1 MGTQYTTAEPG
12 DYEELMDFGNY
23 VFSHAH
29 APTDFPSLLPKLYK
43 REYFMEGIHY
53 IAREDGKIRAAVGA
67 YPLSL
72 NILGEILP
80 ARGIGMVSVHPYAR
94 SRGHMRTLMEA
105 ALADMRRDGIVFSCL
120 GGQRQRYEYFGYSP
134 AGTQVIFECRRAN
147 VRHFL
152 GRDPSPAFSLRQ
164 LNQGDGE
171 LEEIYRFHQSKA
183 ARFERDR
190 GKLFDILS
198 SWKNRV
204 FALREEGRF
213 AGYLVYN
220 DGENTLAELNLENP
234 AAAAEALACFLNY
247 GGGKNGVSVCAQP
260 WETAKLEALAAFAED
275 YRVSTA
281 YSFAVFDW
289 QPLLSAL
296 LQLKSRAAR
305 PAETGPLSETAPSRS
320 LPGGEAV
327 FRVDGEGGPESIFRL
342 TVRNGKA
349 RLSPDSGEGA
359 AVLSSLQAIRFFFS
373 PLSPWASPLLRRNPF
388 LQAILPLPL
397 FFENPDGV

>member
-1 MGTQYTTAEPG
+1 MGTQYSTAEPG

-23 VFSHAH
+23 VFSYAH
-29 APTDFPSLLPKLYK
+29 IPTDFPSLLPKLYK

-53 IAREDGKIRAAVGA
+53 IAREDGRIRAALGA
-67 YPLSL
+67 YPLRL

-80 ARGIGMVSVHPYAR
+80 ARGIGMVSVHPYTR
-94 SRGHMRTLMEA
+94 SRGYMRTLMAA
-105 ALADMRRDGIVFSCL
+105 ALADMRRDGVVFSCL
-120 GGQRQRYEYFGYSP
+120 GGQRQRYEYFGFSP
-134 AGTQVIFECRRAN
+134 AGTQIVFECRRAN

-164 LNQGDGE
+164 LKEGDGE
-171 LEEIYRFHQSKA
+171 LEEICRFHQSKA

-204 FALREEGRF
+204 FILREENRF
-213 AGYLVYN
+213 AGYLIYH
-220 DGENTLAELNLENP
+220 DAENVLTELNLKDP

-247 GGGKNGVSVCAQP
+247 SGGKNGVSVCAQP

-275 YRVSTA
+275 YRISAA

-296 LQLKSRAAR
+296 LRLKSEAGR
-305 PAETGPLSETAPSRS
+305 PASPCA
-320 LPGGEAV
+320 LPEGEAV
-327 FRVDGEGGPESIFRL
+327 FRIEGKEGSESPFRIA
-342 TVRNGKA
+342 VQDGKA
-349 RLSPDSGEGA
+349 RVSPDSGEGA
-359 AVLSSLQAIRFFFS
+359 TVLSPLQAIRLFFS
-373 PLSPWASPLLRRNPF
+373 PLSPWASPVLRRNPF
-388 LQAILPLPL
+388 LQGILPLPL